1 MIIPKAAEK
10 SICERQ
16 LPFVV
21 KTLSKL
27 GKEETM
33 SN

>member
-10 SICERQ
+10 SIYERQ

-21 KTLSKL
+21 KALSKL